1 MKIEVFDNVYGE
13 YLESIFGQDRF
24 YNSLSSM
31 ESYYDI
37 PDWIKEH
44 GYYHGDLIRFYDM
57 YDNKTY
63 TPFENEK
70 NITYSYAKYKEGYFY
85 FLRVDFNKYTL
96 ELIKYYPEKVLESIV
111 ELPLK
116 DMNLYNLGLE
126 DGYELHICSSDIN
139 FISYYPKNFELKL
152 TPHQSVIY
160 IDDDKIYVNEWVEEG
175 VVEDQLTNDYEYYD
189 KLLVMD
195 YDGNVISERKGSLS
209 KYPNGKWY
217 LS

>member
-44 GYYHGDLIRFYDM
+44 GYYHGGVIRFYDM
-57 YDNKTY
+57 YENKTY
-63 TPFENEK
+63 TPFEKEK

-85 FLRVDFNKYTL
+85 FFKINFNKYTL
-96 ELIKYYPEKVLESIV
+96 ELIKYYPQKVLESIV

-116 DMNLYNLGLE
+116 GMNLYNLRLE
-126 DGYELHICSSDIN
+126 DGYELHIVSSESN
-139 FISYYPKNFELKL
+139 LVSYYPKNFALML
-152 TPHQSVIY
+152 TPRQSVIY
-160 IDDDKIYVNEWVEEG
+160 IDEDKIYVNEWV
-175 VVEDQLTNDYEYYD
+175 
-189 KLLVMD
+189 
-195 YDGNVISERKGSLS
+195 
-209 KYPNGKWY
+209 
-217 LS
+217 